1 MKKARLT
8 VMCCITLLAFANG
21 CQTNMAVNFK
31 NATSSKVWVSSLQ
44 SGREIEIAPSR
55 FRRLPHS
62 SGDIVVKTENR
73 EQFRFSAIS
82 AFHVDPKYRE
92 ARGSLFGFSSVTLTV
107 LLETNMHL
115 YVLVPGV
122 KTLDENTVQPNGY
135 PKPGQKLAE

>member
-1 MKKARLT
+1 
-8 VMCCITLLAFANG
+8 MCCVTLLAGGSG
-21 CQTNMAVNFK
+21 CRINMAVNFK
-31 NATSSKVWVSSLQ
+31 NGTSSKVWISSLQ
-44 SGREIEIAPSR
+44 SGKEIEIAPSH

-62 SGDIVVKTENR
+62 SGDIIVKTESN
-73 EQFRFSAIS
+73 EQLRFSAIS

-122 KTLDENTVQPNGY
+122 KTLKGNTAQPNGY
-135 PKPGQKLAE
+135 PKTGRKFAE